1 MPNGV
6 GIYKANT
13 GDNNYLLLRNDGGT
27 PHPDSFVNVEMLE
40 TVNLIEGTNFL
51 ISEGNYLD
59 GQTKTYLFKYVTTTG
74 SVTSENVEVGYS
86 LNDDRLMTHAYGP
99 KVSGNLPTGYLIY
112 TGYNLF
118 STADASL
125 FDRGSFTL
133 RANFVTGNGSMTVDM
148 LEGAFSFISGEVA
161 KTGPDAMQL
170 KTPVVTMGIR
180 GTTVAGKAAVEGNDN
195 SFTLLQY
202 ADGGVGQISVS
213 NDGGTQVLSQVG
225 ATTVV
230 SSFTAAPPQP
240 VILTAAQIQANYGKR
255 KSISK

>member
-1 MPNGV
+1 MFRFFLFTLLIIGLTACGGSVVTGITQQPSIEVTTITKMPNGG
-6 GIYKANT
+6 GIYKANI
-13 GDNNYLLLRNDGGT
+13 GDNNYLLFRNDGGI

-59 GQTKTYLFKYVTTTG
+59 GQTKTYLFKYVKTTG

-133 RANFVTGNGSMTVDM
+133 RANFVTGNGSMTTEGDLFYM
-148 LEGAFSFISGEVA
+148 EARNFIIDRNTGSFSTNNATIGYINGANSKARLEGNFHGKEAAGVSGVYSDTA
-161 KTGPDAMQL
+161 NLGL
-170 KTPVVTMGIR
+170 
-180 GTTVAGKAAVEGNDN
+180 
-195 SFTLLQY
+195 
-202 ADGGVGQISVS
+202 
-213 NDGGTQVLSQVG
+213 VG
-225 ATTVV
+225 AMAG
-230 SSFTAAPPQP
+230 S
-240 VILTAAQIQANYGKR
+240 R
-255 KSISK
+255 